1 MIVKRLPAYMEPP
14 TGNRPRIRKRLT
26 EGIAT
31 NNQRQSGFTLIELMI
46 TIAVA
51 AIVLGVGVPNF
62 VSLVQS
68 NRTVTEVNNLVAAI
82 HLARSEAVGR
92 GVEVRIAPRD
102 LNGNTGACP
111 TAGNP
116 PCISGWVSGWIVG
129 IDLNGDRDFI
139 DPSETVL
146 RTFEAVDSLQFTA
159 SPASIEFNPLGGVS
173 ALASFTI
180 VPAHCNNTN
189 NRQRVLNVAL
199 AGTVDLLRRLC

>member
-1 MIVKRLPAYMEPP
+1 M
-14 TGNRPRIRKRLT
+14 
-26 EGIAT
+26 
-31 NNQRQSGFTLIELMI
+31 
-46 TIAVA
+46 
-51 AIVLGVGVPNF
+51 
-62 VSLVQS
+62 
-68 NRTVTEVNNLVAAI
+68 TEVNNLVAAI

-92 GVEVRIAPRD
+92 GVEVRIAPRTVGP
-102 LNGNTGACP
+102 LTGAC
-111 TAGNP
+111 AD
-116 PCISGWVSGWIVG
+116 PCISDWTSGWIVG
-129 IDLNGDRDFI
+129 IDLNGDRDFT

-180 VPAHCNNTN
+180 VPTHCNDTN

>member
-1 MIVKRLPAYMEPP
+1 MEPP
-14 TGNRPRIRKRLT
+14 TGDRPRIRKRLT

-31 NNQRQSGFTLIELMI
+31 NNQRQSGFSLIELLI

-62 VSLVQS
+62 VSLVRS

-92 GVEVRIAPRD
+92 GIEVRIAPQD
-102 LNGNTGACP
+102 PVAATGACVD
-111 TAGNP
+111 

-129 IDLNGDRDFI
+129 IDLNGNRNFT
-139 DPSETVL
+139 DPGDTVL
-146 RTFEAVDSLQFTA
+146 RIFEAVDSLQFTD
-159 SPASIEFNPLGGVS
+159 SPASIEFTPLGGVA

-180 VPAHCNNTN
+180 VPAHCNDTN

-199 AGTVDLLRRLC
+199 AGTVDLLRRDCPGGS

>member
-1 MIVKRLPAYMEPP
+1 
-14 TGNRPRIRKRLT
+14 
-26 EGIAT
+26 
-31 NNQRQSGFTLIELMI
+31 MI

-92 GVEVRIAPRD
+92 GVEVRIAPQD
-102 LNGNTGACP
+102 LGGTTGTCP
-111 TAGNP
+111 TAA
-116 PCISGWVSGWIVG
+116 CISGWVSGWIVG

-180 VPAHCNNTN
+180 VPTHCNNTN